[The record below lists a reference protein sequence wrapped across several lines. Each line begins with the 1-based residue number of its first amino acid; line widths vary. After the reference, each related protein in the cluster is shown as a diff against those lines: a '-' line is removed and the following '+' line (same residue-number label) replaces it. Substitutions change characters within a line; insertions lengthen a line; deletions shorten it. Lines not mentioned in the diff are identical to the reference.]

1 MRDEAALRQ
10 IIDGLAKKYSHFY
23 LIPDYYEEEHAE
35 RIAACFGD
43 LPVLTGGS
51 GLMTALGKRITRL
64 CGMTAEK
71 ELTYERPQ
79 KAVLLAGS
87 CSEMTLKQ
95 VAYYRE
101 SGRASMQMD
110 PEKLLSGEMT
120 GEDVLAFLG
129 RQTGDLVLLY
139 SSDAPENVRR
149 VQETGRERVSEIL
162 ESLTAQAAKEALRQ
176 GRTRIIVAGGETS
189 GAVTKALGFDSF
201 YIGKSVAPGVPVMI
215 TCIRTDV
222 RLVLKSGNFGQPDFF
237 LKAAEMTAE

>member
-1 MRDEAALRQ
+1 
-10 IIDGLAKKYSHFY
+10 
-23 LIPDYYEEEHAE
+23 
-35 RIAACFGD
+35 
-43 LPVLTGGS
+43 
-51 GLMTALGKRITRL
+51 
-64 CGMTAEK
+64 
-71 ELTYERPQ
+71 
-79 KAVLLAGS
+79 
-87 CSEMTLKQ
+87 
-95 VAYYRE
+95 
-101 SGRASMQMD
+101 MD